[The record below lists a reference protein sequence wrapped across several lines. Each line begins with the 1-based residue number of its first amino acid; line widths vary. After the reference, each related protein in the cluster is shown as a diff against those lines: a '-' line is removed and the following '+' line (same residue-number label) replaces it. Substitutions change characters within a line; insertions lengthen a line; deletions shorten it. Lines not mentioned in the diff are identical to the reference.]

1 MRVDTAEVLEHRK
14 SCAATNAVIVSGANT
29 EKGEGRKL
37 PGARTRP
44 PAAPYPV
51 EVCKAPMATTMSGE
65 NGRHI
70 FREIDMENMGSVV
83 CRGVVAYRCSTSAT
97 SYPLRQLGQ
106 NQPCPGTALLAAV
119 GAPYSSSSSSCCSR
133 FFPVNTGSRNKSTSL
148 DHITLHHIASHHHLT
163 L

>member
-70 FREIDMENMGSVV
+70 FRVLCVEEL
-83 CRGVVAYRCSTSAT
+83 
-97 SYPLRQLGQ
+97 LR
-106 NQPCPGTALLAAV
+106 T
-119 GAPYSSSSSSCCSR
+119 GAPLLPRRIRC
-133 FFPVNTGSRNKSTSL
+133 GSWGRTSL
-148 DHITLHHIASHHHLT
+148 AQELLSWQQWARRTRLLPRHAAAGSFQSTLGHATNPHPWTTSHCITLHHIIT
-163 L
+163 